1 MERRRFIPGLIL
13 SVFSHIDGLNWKP
26 ADKDRVKR
34 RQFNKLGG
42 FAYKPNG
49 ARECARSV
57 RQIAAGSLRRENGL
71 V

>member
-13 SVFSHIDGLNWKP
+13 SVFAYIDRKDWKP
-26 ADKDRVKR
+26 VDKDRVKR

-49 ARECARSV
+49 ARECARRV
-57 RQIAAGSLRRENGL
+57 RQIEAGSLRVENGL